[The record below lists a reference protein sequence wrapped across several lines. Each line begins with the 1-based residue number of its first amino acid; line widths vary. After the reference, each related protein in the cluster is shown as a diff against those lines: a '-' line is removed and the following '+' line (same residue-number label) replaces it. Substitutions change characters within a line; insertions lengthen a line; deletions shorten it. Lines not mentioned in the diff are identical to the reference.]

1 MVNTTV
7 AGNSAPSS
15 GSGIR
20 ADTNGTYLLTNT
32 IISSSGFGGDCFG
45 LGPFTSLGHNLDSD
59 GTCGLAATG
68 DLSGVNTLI
77 GPLADNGGP
86 TLTHALQFGSPA
98 IDAGNNALCSATDQR
113 SAPRPAGAA
122 CDMGA
127 YEANSI
133 PLGVVP
139 SVSDWALIALA
150 LLLGAGVYIRRRR
163 SSPAPSASLIGLL
176 PVM

>member
-1 MVNTTV
+1 
-7 AGNSAPSS
+7 
-15 GSGIR
+15 
-20 ADTNGTYLLTNT
+20 
-32 IISSSGFGGDCFG
+32 
-45 LGPFTSLGHNLDSD
+45 
-59 GTCGLAATG
+59 
-68 DLSGVNTLI
+68 
-77 GPLADNGGP
+77 
-86 TLTHALQFGSPA
+86 
-98 IDAGNNALCSATDQR
+98 
-113 SAPRPAGAA
+113 
-122 CDMGA
+122 MGA